1 MSENLIEFGIILLTF
16 VIVVG
21 IIIISMFLYKTYIDF
36 IIKLNAKKITKKLES
51 GKINDKKLVRLY
63 QSSKKQ
69 KDNTF
74 LAVFTAG
81 LFYKQYLR
89 IFQTIYGLYEQEM
102 IKRNLSL

>member
-1 MSENLIEFGIILLTF
+1 MEN
-16 VIVVG
+16 
-21 IIIISMFLYKTYIDF
+21 IISFLIVILFIGGMFFLYSKYINF
-36 IIKLNAKKITKKLES
+36 LVKFNINNVKKKIDS
-51 GKINDKKLVRLY
+51 GKINDKKLVKLY

-74 LAVFTAG
+74 LAVFMAG